1 MFHQNLNDDD
11 NNGES
16 SSSTTTN
23 SVCMITAFNSYM
35 MDYLFLSSNHGVI
48 YLIDMQKLPYRLR
61 DGELL
66 MNKIYKD
73 PDGEEIT
80 TISCFCSYCGRFN
93 KRHDITN
100 SLNDECSRHPL
111 EIAYGTKNGTVCI
124 LVQDTRNQD
133 PDLFRTI
140 RVHLSPIW
148 KIILC
153 QDYLLTMCTKLHA
166 RTWSLIRF
174 RGTISTQPGLKPK
187 SNFSI
192 RYSNKEQLDNIHDIG
207 PYGHQEGLKQVLVEL
222 PYVGCNYINIICAS
236 NGRKI
241 TTLESVDGRKITA
254 VCGLSIDIRD
264 RVFIFTGHDN
274 GMVQIWDLKP
284 AMKRKTHQKDK
295 IDNRSPSPSSTMEED
310 SDDNDDED
318 DDDEDN
324 VRYRIY

>member
-16 SSSTTTN
+16 TN

-295 IDNRSPSPSSTMEED
+295 INNRSPSPSSTMEED
-310 SDDNDDED
+310 SDDNDDDD